1 MNWEQIIPAISL
13 IAVLILVLPAFL
25 RTNSKLKQFLTN
37 FKETR
42 AGSGNATTDNYIKAQ
57 RPTSSRIY
65 IDGVRFKNFNFI
77 KMIFALS

>member
-37 FKETR
+37 LSIW
-42 AGSGNATTDNYIKAQ
+42 AI
-57 RPTSSRIY
+57 IV
-65 IDGVRFKNFNFI
+65 ILV
-77 KMIFALS
+77 MIVLYFVI